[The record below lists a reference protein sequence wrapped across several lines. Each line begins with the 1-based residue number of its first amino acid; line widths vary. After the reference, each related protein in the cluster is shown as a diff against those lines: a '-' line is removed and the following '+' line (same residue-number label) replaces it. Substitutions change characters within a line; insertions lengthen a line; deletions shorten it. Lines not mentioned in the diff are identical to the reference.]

1 MLVFTVCQFVELA
14 LSLLV
19 MALLIHNSYKIL
31 YLQKKVYV
39 IPLTTY
45 YILALLIVILRI
57 YDAIWNFAADQHQE
71 VMPFLMPQTLEFFV
85 GINLCWVI
93 VELSLRIRFSL
104 KIDETDL
111 RATIAAS
118 PESFIRK
125 GRVVEATT
133 IGLSVLIIAIV
144 LIILDIAMDK
154 DTRKEIDRDGLLYYV
169 FTLQVII
176 FVALTTSILILFRLL
191 KR

>member
-1 MLVFTVCQFVELA
+1 
-14 LSLLV
+14 

-57 YDAIWNFAADQHQE
+57 YDAIWNFTADQHQE
-71 VMPFLMPQTLEFFV
+71 VMTFLMPQTLEFFV

-144 LIILDIAMDK
+144 LIILDITMDK